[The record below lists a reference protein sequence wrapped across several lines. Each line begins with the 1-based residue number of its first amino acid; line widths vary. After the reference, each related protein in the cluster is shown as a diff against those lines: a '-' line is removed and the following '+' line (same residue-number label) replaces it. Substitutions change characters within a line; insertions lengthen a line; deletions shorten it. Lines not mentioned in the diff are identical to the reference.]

1 MARFAPEQRNTL
13 QVSASARQVLTPP
26 PAPRL
31 TFLANAPSLP
41 QFEMLPPSVLDF
53 ELLPPSVLD
62 LKDLCVETALLQVP
76 AAPRLRPHPEPFFDD
91 DMSDLELPDSAMD
104 LDAEFGFEGDSEL
117 QDDVDE
123 DCDVFGLQDVFQL
136 VEHAKKCDSE
146 QLKMQKDKGTWS
158 LRRSTLNKL
167 PKASLLQGMSCEEDF
182 RAVVCKNFKNRS
194 ASLCGSDVS
203 TALGSPTPSFTLTRG
218 LSSRTIDFDNT
229 GAELK

>member
-53 ELLPPSVLD
+53 EMLPPSVLD

-104 LDAEFGFEGDSEL
+104 LDAEFGFEGDAEL

-136 VEHAKKCDSE
+136 VEHAKKCDSDSDNMHCSNVLYAAE
-146 QLKMQKDKGTWS
+146 
-158 LRRSTLNKL
+158 
-167 PKASLLQGMSCEEDF
+167 ASLLQGMSCEEDF